1 MGQAREACEAGGS
14 LVVGGN
20 AVCKARRGSTRS
32 GEMGGGRDGTGENS
46 TLQRRSRGG
55 KAGTRSPGK
64 RSWRAWGTT
73 KELVTKQVSTDR
85 V

>member
-32 GEMGGGRDGTGENS
+32 GEMGGEGWDRGE
-46 TLQRRSRGG
+46 
-55 KAGTRSPGK
+55 
-64 RSWRAWGTT
+64 
-73 KELVTKQVSTDR
+73 
-85 V
+85 

>member
-32 GEMGGGRDGTGENS
+32 GEMGGAMGRGRIIPS
-46 TLQRRSRGG
+46 KGG
-55 KAGTRSPGK
+55 AEEG
-64 RSWRAWGTT
+64 
-73 KELVTKQVSTDR
+73 KQVPGPQGREAGGLGGQPRSL
-85 V
+85 